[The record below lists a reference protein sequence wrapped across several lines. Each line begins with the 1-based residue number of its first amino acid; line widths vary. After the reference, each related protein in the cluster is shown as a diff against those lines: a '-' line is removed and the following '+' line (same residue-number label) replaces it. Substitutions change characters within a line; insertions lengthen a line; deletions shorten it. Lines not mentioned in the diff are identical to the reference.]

1 MKIKNNKKSYKTSLL
16 TSMIKQSKKFNEKIQ
31 IKRTPA
37 KAKSNRPQNI
47 NPLIEW
53 ILSIMI

>member
-37 KAKSNRPQNI
+37 KAKSTE
-47 NPLIEW
+47 IERTA
-53 ILSIMI
+53 LSILGK

>member
-1 MKIKNNKKSYKTSLL
+1 MKNNKKSYKTSLL

-31 IKRTPA
+31 IKRTPT

-47 NPLIEW
+47 NPLIDC